1 MDKFHSVRALDF
13 ERAIRKM
20 LIWSNGFR
28 DAEMRTSALKYGMGV
43 VVGYMEWCER
53 VNRETSCEVESFRI
67 RLQDGERGKQRRGKC
82 LCICN
87 NCDAIVNK
95 H

>member
-1 MDKFHSVRALDF
+1 MDKFHSVRTLDF

-28 DAEMRTSALKYGMGV
+28 DAEMRTSALECDTVG

-53 VNRETSCEVESFRI
+53 VNKEMSYEVESFRI
-67 RLQDGERGKQRRGKC
+67 RLQDGERGR
-82 LCICN
+82 
-87 NCDAIVNK
+87 
-95 H
+95 